1 MFFTSF
7 ILAIVSTAS
16 DAEKIIGISPDI
28 LISSGVTIFIT
39 ILGFVVTYCASR
51 KNLSD
56 EIMKFKQTSQVDQA
70 KDLPLELCNLLQ
82 KIYDKAPQD
91 ELKKSYV
98 ELMNKVLSFASKD
111 AVKIAIWGQ
120 KVSFEMEKTGNKNAP
135 LVALSLLISQL
146 KYDFSSVVIP
156 ADAWFQIRVNDYHDS
171 GMDQE
176 IIQIRKNVVLHLDL
190 NKGFIP
196 DEGNRE

>member
-1 MFFTSF
+1 M
-7 ILAIVSTAS
+7 
-16 DAEKIIGISPDI
+16 
-28 LISSGVTIFIT
+28 
-39 ILGFVVTYCASR
+39 
-51 KNLSD
+51 D
-56 EIMKFKQTSQVDQA
+56 EIVKFKQTSQVDQA

-82 KIYDKAPQD
+82 KIYDQAPQ
-91 ELKKSYV
+91 EKLKKSYA

-146 KYDFSSVVIP
+146 KYDFSSIVIP
-156 ADAWFQIRVNDYHDS
+156 ADAWLQMRVNNYHES

-176 IIQIRKNVVLHLDL
+176 IRQIIKNVVSHLDL
-190 NKGFIP
+190 NRGFIP

>member
-176 IIQIRKNVVLHLDL
+176 IIQIIKNVVLHLDL